1 MIDRDMWLWCGIYPS
16 NHSGRHSWSA
26 NITTLLGPWSPVN
39 MSQVRDCTLHNLFE
53 VFEDMVECNFEW
65 T

>member
-1 MIDRDMWLWCGIYPS
+1 
-16 NHSGRHSWSA
+16 
-26 NITTLLGPWSPVN
+26 

-65 T
+65 TKRAQYHVTYSIAGLSATLT